1 MGDYLPILMFPFL
14 LVLLFVGFPI
24 AFSMMGTALVF
35 GWITFGPVL
44 VAQLGQK
51 IEDVATNFVFAAVP
65 LFVFMGAMLAQSGI
79 AARLYEA
86 LHLWTGRLPGGL
98 ALATILLCVVFAA
111 CSGIVGATETV
122 IGLLAI
128 PVMLRYGYNKPL
140 IVGAITAGGSLGTI
154 IPPSVIVIVLAPLA
168 NVPVGDLL
176 FGILF
181 PGLLMAGL
189 FFFYILGLCIL
200 RPEYGP
206 PEDLGPDAPGFAQ
219 KLAITGR
226 ALVPPLFLI
235 FAVLGSIMLGIAAIT
250 EAAAIG
256 AAGAV
261 LLALFYRRLTW
272 KAFQDTVKQTL
283 LVTAM
288 IMAIVLGGSMMTGV
302 FVGSGG
308 AYLVDQLLDKAW
320 FGAAG
325 LIMLVL
331 GLAFILGFLIDWIS
345 IALILVPIFAPLLK
359 AEGVDMVWFCV
370 LLLIM
375 FQTSYL
381 TPPMAPAI
389 FYFRAISPPEITTAH
404 MYRGVVPFI
413 VLQVVTLVATIVWPG
428 LVLWLPSVLF
438 TGFR

>member
-1 MGDYLPILMFPFL
+1 MDYLPILMFPFL
-14 LVLLFVGFPI
+14 LALLFVGFPI

-35 GWITFGPVL
+35 GLLTFGPRL
-44 VAQLGQK
+44 VAQLAQK
-51 IEDVATNFVFAAVP
+51 VEDVASNFVFAAVP

-79 AARLYEA
+79 ATRLYEA

-122 IGLLAI
+122 IGLLAV
-128 PVMLRYGYNKPL
+128 PVMLRHRYNKPL

-154 IPPSVIVIVLAPLA
+154 IPPSVIVVVLAPLA

-189 FFFYILGLCIL
+189 FLLYILVICTL
-200 RPEYGP
+200 RPDYGP
-206 PEDLGPDAPGFAQ
+206 PEDLGPDVPSFTA

-235 FAVLGSIMLGIAAIT
+235 FAVLGSIMLGVAAIT

-261 LLALFYRRLTW
+261 LLALLYRRLTW
-272 KAFQDTVKQTL
+272 NAFKDTVAQTL
-283 LVTAM
+283 MVTAM

-308 AYLVDQLLDKAW
+308 AYLVEQILGQAG

-325 LIMLVL
+325 MMVLVL
-331 GLAFILGFLIDWIS
+331 GLAFVLGFLLDWIS

-359 AEGVDMVWFCV
+359 AQGVDMVWFCV
-370 LLLIM
+370 LLLIT

-404 MYRGVVPFI
+404 MYRGVIPFI
-413 VLQVVTLVATIVWPG
+413 GLQVLTLAATIVWPG

-438 TGFR
+438 TGFK

>member
-1 MGDYLPILMFPFL
+1 MDYLPILMFPFL
-14 LVLLFVGFPI
+14 LALLFVGFPI

-35 GWITFGPVL
+35 GLITFGPRL
-44 VAQLGQK
+44 VAQLAQK
-51 IEDVATNFVFAAVP
+51 IEEVASNFVFAAVP

-189 FFFYILGLCIL
+189 FFFYILGLCIW

-206 PEDLGPDAPGFAQ
+206 PEPRGPNEPSFRQ
-219 KLAITGR
+219 KLAITAK

-235 FAVLGSIMLGIAAIT
+235 FAVLGSIMAGVAAIT

-261 LLALFYRRLTW
+261 LLALLYGRLTW
-272 KAFQDTVKQTL
+272 NAFQDTVMQTL
-283 LVTAM
+283 MVTAM

-308 AYLVDQLLDKAW
+308 AYLVDQLLDQAG
-320 FGAAG
+320 FGAVG
-325 LIMLVL
+325 LMALVL
-331 GLAFILGFLIDWIS
+331 GIAFILGFLIDWIS

-359 AEGVDMVWFCV
+359 AEGVDLVWFCV
-370 LLLIM
+370 LLLIV

-404 MYRGVVPFI
+404 MYRGVLPFI
-413 VLQVVTLVATIVWPG
+413 ALQLLTLLATIIWPG

-438 TGFR
+438 TGF